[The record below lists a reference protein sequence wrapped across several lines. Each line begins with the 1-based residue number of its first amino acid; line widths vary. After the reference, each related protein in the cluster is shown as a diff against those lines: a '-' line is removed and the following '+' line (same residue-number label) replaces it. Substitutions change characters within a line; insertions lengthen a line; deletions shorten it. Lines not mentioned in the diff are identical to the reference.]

1 MSLQSEIP
9 AFQVYYPS
17 LAVMDAAQRTFYD
30 RLCQSLDDG
39 KRLDVAGNISYLFL
53 YAYHLLETWKIKGYE
68 HVRQHL
74 VELRS
79 LYPEE
84 KKFADGCRIWSQ
96 DCLLGM
102 VDFETYLDLTELSDP
117 ADLFRKAT
125 HPSNLRCNVMMLAGK
140 PASPDDLLRMSDFRA
155 SAKTREFPREF
166 RECADLLFTQNAEKN
181 GPWLDRCLRMAQLD
195 PLKERLFSGAP
206 IEQPIAPFRTFA
218 FYSVGPFLREI
229 EVVAKEAQKMLKK
242 DLCTT

>member
-1 MSLQSEIP
+1 MSLQPEIP
-9 AFQVYYPS
+9 EFQVYYPS
-17 LAVMDAAQRTFYD
+17 LAGMDATQRAFYD
-30 RLCQSLDDG
+30 RLSQSLDDG

-53 YAYHLLETWKIKGYE
+53 YAYHLLETWKIKGFE

-102 VDFETYLDLTELSDP
+102 GDFETYLDLTELSDP

-140 PASPDDLLRMSDFRA
+140 PASADDLLRMSDFRA
-155 SAKTREFPREF
+155 SAYSRRLPREF
-166 RECADLLFTQNAEKN
+166 RECVHLLFAQKAEKN
-181 GPWLDRCLRMAQLD
+181 GPWLERCMKMAQLD
-195 PLKERLFSGAP
+195 PIKEILFSGAP
-206 IEQPIAPFRTFA
+206 IDQPIAPFRTYS
-218 FYSVGPFLREI
+218 FYSVGLFLREI
-229 EVVAKEAQKMLKK
+229 EAVAKDAQKMLKR
-242 DLCTT
+242 DFSTP